1 MNERVQKRLDA
12 LFSTA
17 PSIDI
22 FRARS
27 ITDSYRR
34 NEKSAQAVR
43 MGEAL
48 YNMLRDLPVYI
59 EEDELIV
66 GKLTKKPRA
75 AQLFPEVQSGW
86 MEAEFDTVRNR
97 PWDPLQLDEKDEK
110 ELREEIIPYWKGKT
124 INERVF
130 DKLPQETKEILYR
143 NPEVYPAA
151 PTTII
156 DNFSLLE
163 KGIGTVVPN
172 YRVVLEKGIRALI
185 EEINTNIEG
194 TDLCCPENVVKVEF
208 WNGAIS
214 ALEGLVLFSKRYAQE
229 AERMAKEDDIP
240 ERRKKELMEIADVCR
255 RVPEYPATNFHEAVQ
270 SFWFVHLMVR
280 LENSGHSLSPG
291 RFDQY
296 MYPFY
301 EMDKREDKNEWAL
314 ELIECLFV
322 KFSELM
328 LFSSSSTSKCY
339 TGTPQWQNLNVGGI
353 TKNGRD
359 ATNEIS
365 YLVIKAMSEVKL
377 VQPDISVRLHQGT
390 PDKLLIE
397 ACKLARLGTG
407 HPKFYNDEVI
417 SHSLAAKGVTLEESR
432 NYSVMGCVEP
442 RISEKEGIHL
452 TGGFINMPAGIEFV
466 LTNGRWRLL
475 NKQIGIKTGDPR
487 DFKSFDEFF
496 DAYKKQM
503 AYLVKHLFI
512 INAFAEQEYVRL
524 ISTPF
529 ISSLLDECRESGNDL
544 QHGGAK
550 YNFGPSV
557 NMIGIADTAD
567 SLAAIKKL
575 VFEDKAISMD
585 ELIRATEDDFVGWD
599 DVKDKLINDAPKYG
613 NDSDEVDYLANEA
626 VMFVNEEI
634 MKNKNIFGG
643 QAQAGIIPV
652 TSGVPF
658 GKVMGALPNGR
669 KANTAY
675 ADGVSPTPGMEKEG
689 PTAVLK
695 SVCKLDPAKLRNGIL
710 FNFRINPSVVKTDEG
725 LKKFTSFIRTY
736 NDLGGWHVQFNL
748 VDTATL
754 LDAQAHPEKYPTLLV
769 RVAGYSAYFASL
781 SKEIQDDLI
790 RRVEHDL

>member
-1 MNERVQKRLDA
+1 MNKRVKKRLDA
-12 LFSTA
+12 LFEVA

-27 ITDSYRR
+27 ITNTYRS
-34 NEKSAQAVR
+34 NEKSAQVIR

-48 YNMLRDLPVYI
+48 YRMLGDIPIYL

-66 GKLTKKPRA
+66 GKLTRNSRA
-75 AQLFPEVQSGW
+75 AQLYPEVQAGW
-86 MEAEFDTVRNR
+86 MEAEFDTVRSR

-110 ELREEIIPYWKGKT
+110 ELREEILPYWKGKT

-130 DKLPQETKEILYR
+130 DKLPRETKEILYR
-143 NPEVYPAA
+143 DPDVYPAA
-151 PTTII
+151 PTAII

-172 YRVVLEKGIRALI
+172 YRVVLEKGLRALI
-185 EEINTNIEG
+185 DEMKERIERV
-194 TDLCCPENVVKVEF
+194 DLCEPENVIKVEF
-208 WNGAIS
+208 WTGAIS
-214 ALEGLVLFSKRYAQE
+214 AMEGLVLYSKRCAAE
-229 AERMAKEDDIP
+229 ARRQAEGEDIGKD
-240 ERRKKELMEIADVCR
+240 RRAELFKIAEVCE
-255 RVPEYPATNFHEAVQ
+255 RVPEYPARDFHEAVQ

-301 EMDKREDKNEWAL
+301 EIDGSEGKEEKAL
-314 ELIECLFV
+314 ELIQCLFI

-328 LFSSSSTSKCY
+328 LFSSASTSRCY
-339 TGTPQWQNLNVGGI
+339 TGTPQWQNLNVGGV
-353 TKNGRD
+353 TAEGRD
-359 ATNEIS
+359 ATNDIS
-365 YLVIKAMSEVKL
+365 YLVIKAMGEVKL
-377 VQPDISVRLHQGT
+377 VQPDISIRVHQGT
-390 PDKLLIE
+390 PDRLLIE
-397 ACKLARLGTG
+397 GCKLARMGTG
-407 HPKFYNDEVI
+407 HPKFYNDGVI
-417 SHSLAAKGVTLEESR
+417 SQSLAAKGVTLEESR

-452 TGGFINMPAGIEFV
+452 TGGFINMAAGVEFV
-466 LTNGRWRLL
+466 LTDGRWRLL
-475 NKQIGIKTGDPR
+475 DKEIGQKTGDPR
-487 DFKSFDEFF
+487 RFQTFREFMN
-496 DAYKKQM
+496 AYKAQM
-503 AYLVKHLFI
+503 SHLVRELFV

-529 ISSLLDECRESGNDL
+529 LSSLLEECRETGHDM

-567 SLAAIKKL
+567 SLAAVKRLIFDEK
-575 VFEDKAISMD
+575 VISMD
-585 ELIRATEDDFVGWD
+585 QLIQATEVDFEGWD
-599 DVKDKLINDAPKYG
+599 KLRETLIQKAPKYG
-613 NDSDEVDYLANEA
+613 NDIDEVDDLAREA
-626 VMFVNEEI
+626 VLFVNSEI
-634 MKNKNIFGG
+634 MKHRNIFGG

-658 GKVMGALPNGR
+658 GKVVGALPNGR
-669 KANTAY
+669 HANQPY
-675 ADGVSPTPGMEKEG
+675 ADGVSPTPGMEQEG

-695 SVCKLDPAKLRNGIL
+695 SVCKLDPAQLRNGIL
-710 FNFRINPSVVKTDEG
+710 FNFRINPTAVKSDEG
-725 LKKFTSFIRTY
+725 LKKFAALIRTY

-748 VDTATL
+748 VDTSTL

-790 RRVEHDL
+790 RRIEHEL

>member
-12 LFSTA
+12 LFSVA

-27 ITDSYRR
+27 ITNSYKN
-34 NEKSAQAVR
+34 NEKSAQVIR

-48 YNMLRDLPVYI
+48 SHMLRDIPIYI

-66 GKLTKKPRA
+66 GKLTKKSRA
-75 AQLFPEVQSGW
+75 AQLFPEVQAGW
-86 MEAEFDTVRNR
+86 MEAEFDTVRTR
-97 PWDPLQLDEKDEK
+97 LWDPLQLDEEDER
-110 ELREEIIPYWKGKT
+110 ELRKEILPYWKGKT

-130 DKLPQETKEILYR
+130 DKLPMKTKEILYR
-143 NPEVYPAA
+143 DPSTYPAM

-163 KGIGTVVPN
+163 KGVGTVVPN
-172 YRVVLEKGIRALI
+172 YRVVLEKGLRALI
-185 EEINTNIEG
+185 NEAKRQMDEI
-194 TDLCCPENVVKVEF
+194 DLCQPENVVKVEF
-208 WNGAIS
+208 WTGAIS
-214 ALEGLVLFSKRYAQE
+214 AMEGLILYARRCACE
-229 AERMAKEDDIP
+229 ARTRAEGKEITK
-240 ERRKKELMEIADVCR
+240 ERRKELLKIAEVCE
-255 RVPEYPATNFHEAVQ
+255 RVPEYPARNFHEAVQ
-270 SFWFVHLMVR
+270 SFWFTHMMVR

-296 MYPFY
+296 MFPFY
-301 EMDKREDKNEWAL
+301 EMDASENKDEKAL
-314 ELIECLFV
+314 ELIECLFI

-328 LFSSSSTSKCY
+328 LFSSSSTSRCY

-353 TKNGRD
+353 TKEGRD
-359 ATNEIS
+359 ATNMIS

-390 PDKLLIE
+390 PDRLLIE

-407 HPKFYNDEVI
+407 HPKFYNDGVI
-417 SHSLAAKGVTLEESR
+417 SQSLAAKGVTLEESR

-442 RISEKEGIHL
+442 RISEKEGIHM

-475 NKQIGIKTGDPR
+475 DKEIGLKTGDPR
-487 DFKSFDEFF
+487 QFHTFEEFMN
-496 DAYKKQM
+496 AYKMQM
-503 AYLVKHLFI
+503 AYLVKELFV

-524 ISTPF
+524 LSTPF
-529 ISSLLDECRESGNDL
+529 TSSLLEECLKSGHDM

-567 SLAAIKKL
+567 SLTAIKKL
-575 VFEDKAISMD
+575 VFEEKTITMD
-585 ELIRATEDDFVGWD
+585 ELIQAIENDFEGWD
-599 DVKDKLINDAPKYG
+599 ELKQKLINDAPKYG
-613 NDSDEVDYLANEA
+613 NDIDEVDNLANEA
-626 VMFVNEEI
+626 VIFVNNEI

-658 GKVMGALPNGR
+658 GKVIGALPNGR
-669 KANTAY
+669 NANQAY
-675 ADGVSPTPGMEKEG
+675 ADGVSPTPGMEQEG

-695 SVCKLDPAKLRNGIL
+695 SVCKLDPAQLRNGIL
-710 FNFRINPSVVKTDEG
+710 FNFRINPATVKTDMG
-725 LKKFTSFIRTY
+725 LRKFASLIRTY

-754 LDAQAHPEKYPTLLV
+754 IDAQENPEKYPTLLV

-781 SKEIQDDLI
+781 SREIQDDLI